1 MQAHDTI
8 PEKITA
14 GVDFAWRVNL
24 LAYPAPTW
32 ALQVLLRGPGVIDM
46 ASVADGVTH
55 TLAVPADTTK
65 GYTAGIYLYS
75 TRAVSA
81 GTVLEIDSGQ
91 VEIERDLGAIT
102 GAVDVR
108 GHVQKV
114 LDSIEAVIEGRA
126 TKDQERYRIQD
137 RELYRTPIAD
147 LIKLRTTYRAE
158 MRRILAAQRRGNSL
172 FGRTIR
178 TRL

>member
-1 MQAHDTI
+1 LQAHDTI

-14 GVDFAWRVNL
+14 GVDFAWCVNL

-46 ASVADGVTH
+46 ASVPDGFKH

-65 GYTAGIYLYS
+65 GWTAGTYLYS
-75 TRAVSA
+75 TRAVSS
-81 GTVLEIDSGQ
+81 GTVIEVDAGQ

-102 GAVDVR
+102 GAVDLR
-108 GHVQKV
+108 NHVQKV

-147 LIKLRTTYRAE
+147 LIKLRNTYRAE
-158 MRRILAAQRRGNSL
+158 LARIKAAERGGNSL

>member
-14 GVDFAWRVNL
+14 GVDFAWSVNQ

-46 ASVADGVTH
+46 ASVPDGSKH
-55 TLAVPADTTK
+55 TLVVPADTTK
-65 GYTAGIYLYS
+65 DWTAGTYLYS
-75 TRAVSA
+75 TRAVSSGA
-81 GTVLEIDSGQ
+81 VIEIDSGQ

-102 GAVDVR
+102 GTVDLR
-108 GHVQKV
+108 SHVQKV
-114 LDSIEAVIEGRA
+114 LASIEAVIEGRA

-147 LIKLRTTYRAE
+147 LIKLRNTYLAE
-158 MRRILAAQRRGNSL
+158 LARIKAAERGGNSI